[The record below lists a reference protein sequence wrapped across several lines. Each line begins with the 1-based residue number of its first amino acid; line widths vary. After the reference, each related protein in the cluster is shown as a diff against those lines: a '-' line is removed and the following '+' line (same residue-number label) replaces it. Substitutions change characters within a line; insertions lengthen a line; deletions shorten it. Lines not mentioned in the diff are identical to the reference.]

1 MSVILMMLPV
11 ILSIIIKYPSIET
24 EIKKFPI
31 KVGLKF
37 ELTVVSH
44 LKPPEFIS
52 TEKNWLLLF
61 EKNKLFSSAIISD
74 VSREKEDS

>member
-31 KVGLKF
+31 RVGLKF
-37 ELTVVSH
+37 ELTVFFQLILPELTSMATNASVV
-44 LKPPEFIS
+44 LITIEPPECNLTFKLNNSFI
-52 TEKNWLLLF
+52 
-61 EKNKLFSSAIISD
+61 
-74 VSREKEDS
+74 